1 VHPSPSDFSFSR
13 QPLDSLGKFVEGTGT
28 QRLFSSSNGR
38 FQWFESS
45 CLSVSDARKTMFK
58 SVSMDI
64 PNQNNSAP
72 SEKMLKSCGFF
83 SPKVD
88 PVASKTR
95 FIDGLR
101 LSFVFENLY
110 TISFP

>member
-1 VHPSPSDFSFSR
+1 
-13 QPLDSLGKFVEGTGT
+13 
-28 QRLFSSSNGR
+28 
-38 FQWFESS
+38 
-45 CLSVSDARKTMFK
+45 
-58 SVSMDI
+58 MDI